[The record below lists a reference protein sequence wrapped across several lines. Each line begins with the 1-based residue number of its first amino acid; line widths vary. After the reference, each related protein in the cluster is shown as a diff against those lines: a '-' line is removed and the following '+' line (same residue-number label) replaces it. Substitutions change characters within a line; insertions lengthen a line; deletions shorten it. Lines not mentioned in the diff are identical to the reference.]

1 VSDSGSEEETY
12 SLMFSSL
19 RHPAR
24 RKILRMLS
32 DDAMTFSKMLEEL
45 AIPSSHLTYHLEN
58 LGELVLKDKDGKYKL
73 SSFGKASVAMMK
85 GAEEVPNGKLKR
97 FSTLPFRWKSIF
109 AIFAV
114 SIVLLASVS
123 YIEFASMNNM
133 NNDLSKMRA
142 DYATVQAQNRQ
153 LLSWSPSNNLATVII
168 KDVIQIDISKY
179 PQTILEGNTAQIRTD
194 MGSVI
199 EEVFTYKIAN
209 SLSSFDLS
217 LRFRD
222 GHFSQFVLTQVEGY
236 PNYPLIYTQPQSG
249 DILQAT
255 RDLITRYKSVTND
268 TYLDQAAA
276 LLAVANETG
285 SDQTLGNIKLSLSI
299 FGANSEAL
307 LMYTENGADFK
318 AKSLDVKL
326 ANYVVTSFSDDWF
339 LFNVGS
345 TQVNVSQDQAIL
357 VAKNAAK
364 TFSWNTNGSQVT
376 NFQVLDNPIF
386 AVFYPHPK
394 TGYLTLYP
402 YWVVTLYLD
411 KTYPGGVNQISVG
424 IWADTGKVEAITLG
438 GQSTA

>member
-1 VSDSGSEEETY
+1 
-12 SLMFSSL
+12 
-19 RHPAR
+19 
-24 RKILRMLS
+24 
-32 DDAMTFSKMLEEL
+32 MLEEL

-97 FSTLPFRWKSIF
+97 FSTLPLRWKSIF
-109 AIFAV
+109 AIFAI

-123 YIEFASMNNM
+123 YVEFASMNNM
-133 NNDLSKMRA
+133 NSDLGKLRA

-179 PQTILEGNTAQIRTD
+179 PQTILESNTAQIRTD

-209 SLSSFDLS
+209 SQSSFDLT
-217 LRFRD
+217 LTFRN
-222 GHFSQFVLTQVEGY
+222 GHFWQFVLTQEEGY

-285 SDQTLGNIKLSLSI
+285 TDQTLGNTKLSLSI

-307 LMYTENGADFK
+307 LMYTENGTDFK

-326 ANYVVTSFSDDWF
+326 TNYIVTSFSDSWF

-357 VAKNAAK
+357 IAKNAAK
-364 TFSWNTNGSQVT
+364 TFSWNANGTQVT
-376 NFQVLDNPIF
+376 NFQVLDNPIS
-386 AVFYPHPK
+386 ALFYPHPK

-411 KTYPGGVNQISVG
+411 KTYPGDVNQLSVG
-424 IWADTGKVEAITLG
+424 VWADTGKVEAITLG

>member
-1 VSDSGSEEETY
+1 
-12 SLMFSSL
+12 MFSSL

-32 DDAMTFSKMLEEL
+32 ENTMTFSKMLEEL

-97 FSTLPFRWKSIF
+97 FSTLPLRWKSIF
-109 AIFAV
+109 AIFAI

-123 YIEFASMNNM
+123 YVEFASMNNM
-133 NNDLSKMRA
+133 NSDLGKLRA

-179 PQTILEGNTAQIRTD
+179 PQTILESNTAQIRTD

-209 SLSSFDLS
+209 SQSSFDLT
-217 LRFRD
+217 LTFRN
-222 GHFSQFVLTQVEGY
+222 GHFWQFVLTQEEGY

-285 SDQTLGNIKLSLSI
+285 TDQTLGNTKLSLSI

-307 LMYTENGADFK
+307 LMYTENGTDFK

-326 ANYVVTSFSDDWF
+326 TNYIVTSFSDSWF

-357 VAKNAAK
+357 IAKNAAK
-364 TFSWNTNGSQVT
+364 TFSWNANGTQVT
-376 NFQVLDNPIF
+376 NFQVLDNPIS
-386 AVFYPHPK
+386 ALFYPHPK

-411 KTYPGGVNQISVG
+411 KTYPGDVNQLSVG
-424 IWADTGKVEAITLG
+424 VWADTGKVEAITLG